1 MHATSY
7 RHSQLQIH
15 PQIQRLAKMSH
26 TIVLTCGFNIR
37 LPPPLTPF
45 SFRDVGCLPIR
56 ILHVLA
62 KHQPFEGL
70 LVVVQTENFPSRHL
84 LGILNRIR
92 TPTHHSKA
100 DADEARV
107 PSGLPPFQSGTELR
121 PLCNTGGRTSSSPPG
136 SLSCLLASDRLFI
149 QFQTTGLVRN
159 DTLPFSSSILL
170 PPPQHLPFT
179 SHTPKTSP
187 FPKFLISPLSPPP
200 YSPQLGSRP
209 PTETSC
215 LDSEL
220 KIIVQLSR
228 HPPTQCPRAG
238 KL

>member
-1 MHATSY
+1 MSFQ
-7 RHSQLQIH
+7 HS
-15 PQIQRLAKMSH
+15 AAA
-26 TIVLTCGFNIR
+26 
-37 LPPPLTPF
+37 PLTPF

-70 LVVVQTENFPSRHL
+70 LVIVQTENFPSRHL

-100 DADEARV
+100 DADEARF

-136 SLSCLLASDRLFI
+136 SLFCLLANDRLFI

-170 PPPQHLPFT
+170 PHHNIFPSPATPPRHRLYPN
-179 SHTPKTSP
+179 
-187 FPKFLISPLSPPP
+187 FPYPPP
-200 YSPQLGSRP
+200 P
-209 PTETSC
+209 P
-215 LDSEL
+215 
-220 KIIVQLSR
+220 
-228 HPPTQCPRAG
+228 PPIAPNSGPVPPPRQVVSTRS
-238 KL
+238 

>member
-1 MHATSY
+1 MSFQ
-7 RHSQLQIH
+7 HS
-15 PQIQRLAKMSH
+15 AAA
-26 TIVLTCGFNIR
+26 
-37 LPPPLTPF
+37 PLTPF

-107 PSGLPPFQSGTELR
+107 PSGLPPLQSGTELR
-121 PLCNTGGRTSSSPPG
+121 PLCNIGGRTSSSPPG
-136 SLSCLLASDRLFI
+136 SLSCLLANDRLFI

-187 FPKFLISPLSPPP
+187 IPKFPISPPP
-200 YSPQLGSRP
+200 IAPNSGPVP
-209 PTETSC
+209 P
-215 LDSEL
+215 
-220 KIIVQLSR
+220 
-228 HPPTQCPRAG
+228 PRQVVSTRS
-238 KL
+238 